1 MLLPCFIPLVFAR
14 PLDLLLLL
22 NSTVVDYEDSPSNLT
37 TIPFNSSSGIINSTS
52 AAEKS
57 TSQEL
62 TKSFDVS
69 RLIRVRADDW
79 RDEQPKNDIIWSH
92 ESRYHPEFGKMV
104 ARVGS
109 ENDRVGRSSQL
120 MSFVILGSVIG
131 FILYTYLSHVI
142 FVRKLRRELE
152 RAQLRHLIHSSALIM
167 AHSAHHVR
175 DFEGLGERRR
185 SILNM
190 FRAFKL

>member
-1 MLLPCFIPLVFAR
+1 EWMHQPLLLLSLIHLTSSR
-14 PLDLLLLL
+14 PIDLLLLL
-22 NSTVVDYEDSPSNLT
+22 NSTIIDYDDPSNLT
-37 TIPFNSSSGIINSTS
+37 ESRPN
-52 AAEKS
+52 
-57 TSQEL
+57 
-62 TKSFDVS
+62 SFDVS
-69 RLIRVRADDW
+69 RIIHVRPDDW
-79 RDEQPKNDIIWSH
+79 RDDQPKNDIIWSH
-92 ESRYHPEFGKMV
+92 ESRHHPEFGKMV
-104 ARVGS
+104 ARVGV

-142 FVRKLRRELE
+142 FVRKLRREME
-152 RAQLRHLIHSSALIM
+152 RAQLRNLIHSSALIM
-167 AHSAHHVR
+167 AHSANQVR

>member
-1 MLLPCFIPLVFAR
+1 EWMLFLFLIHLSFGR
-14 PLDLLLLL
+14 PIDFTSFLLL
-22 NSTVVDYEDSPSNLT
+22 NSSSSLQLNDTSIDDNLNLT
-37 TIPFNSSSGIINSTS
+37 TSTPPNI
-52 AAEKS
+52 
-57 TSQEL
+57 
-62 TKSFDVS
+62 FDVN
-69 RLIRVRADDW
+69 RLIRVKSDDW

-104 ARVGS
+104 ARVGV

-120 MSFVILGSVIG
+120 MSFVILGTVIG

-152 RAQLRHLIHSSALIM
+152 RAQLRNLIHSSALIM
-167 AHSAHHVR
+167 AHSANQVR
-175 DFEGLGERRR
+175 GFNSMGERRR